1 MTEAIVTKP
10 RLPLWLLIV
19 ALLGAIW
26 NAFGLFQL
34 VSAITQTEAGLMMQG
49 MSAEAARTYYNLPLL
64 MDLAFAVGAGGGVL
78 VSVAL
83 LARNAIAVPVAL
95 ASLIGYIF
103 LFAGDYA
110 YGLFALIPAQL
121 AILSTVVAIA
131 VVLFGIS
138 LFAKARKIIS

>member
-1 MTEAIVTKP
+1 MTEATLTKT
-10 RLPLWLLIV
+10 RLPIWLLITAV
-19 ALLGAIW
+19 LGTAW

-34 VSAITQTEAGLMMQG
+34 MSSINQTEAGLMMQG
-49 MSAEAARTYYNLPLL
+49 MSAEAAATYYNLPVW

-78 VSVAL
+78 ACIAL
-83 LARNAIAVPVAL
+83 LARNATAVPVAL
-95 ASLIGYIF
+95 ASLIGYII

-131 VVLFGIS
+131 IVLFGIS
-138 LFAKARKIIS
+138 LLAKARAIIT